1 MSRLIVNYKTN
12 LTNSKS
18 SKIMVEESKSGLEK
32 LHSVISDSDVSS
44 EPSSIVANTEMN
56 QEIASEESDDECPIL
71 INEKALQE
79 SFESENS
86 HSVNQFGPSKT
97 TENERWQG
105 RNPLQK
111 FSILIGSSKLT
122 FKVTDAPKMHI
133 VDDVIYE
140 KNESEMDDSFGESTL
155 WSDYDIGLDRPI
167 YRCKICGRAY
177 AHKQPL
183 LAHEKTH
190 TTGRPYQCPICT
202 KCFARQ
208 VNFSIHMKLHASGRR
223 YFCSLCGKWFRT
235 QSLMSEH
242 QQKCFALMNGLPV
255 LTDRPLRYR
264 CYYCDKMFHHRRDKN
279 IHERTHTGERP
290 YTCGYCSKGFTQSQA
305 LTIHIRSHTGE
316 RPFSCS
322 MCGKEFRDSSAL
334 RKHEFT
340 KHIKENL
347 PDNDYDDSSNEIALV
362 TVPHVN

>member
-1 MSRLIVNYKTN
+1 MAE
-12 LTNSKS
+12 KS
-18 SKIMVEESKSGLEK
+18 ESDLQKM
-32 LHSVISDSDVSS
+32 HSVIIESDDSNESS
-44 EPSSIVANTEMN
+44 SVIANVQMS
-56 QEIASEESDDECPIL
+56 QEIASEGSDDECPIL

-79 SFESENS
+79 SIESENT
-86 HSVNQFGPSKT
+86 HSMNEFESSET
-97 TENERWQG
+97 SENERWKG
-105 RNPLQK
+105 RNSLQK
-111 FSILIGSSKLT
+111 FSILIGSNKLT
-122 FKVTDAPKMHI
+122 FKVTDVPKMHM
-133 VDDVIYE
+133 VDDVMCQ
-140 KNESEMDDSFGESTL
+140 KNEGELDDSFADDVL
-155 WSDYDIGLDRPI
+155 WSDHETGLYRPI

-177 AHKQPL
+177 AHKRPL

-190 TTGRPYQCPICT
+190 ITGRPYQCPICT

-208 VNFSIHMKLHASGRR
+208 VNFNIHMKLHASGRR

-235 QSLMSEH
+235 QSLMTEH

-264 CYYCDKMFHHRRDKN
+264 CYYCDKMFYHRRDKN

-322 MCGKEFRDSSAL
+322 ICSKEFRDSSAL

-340 KHIKENL
+340 KHVNENL
-347 PDNDYDDSSNEIALV
+347 PGDDYSGSSNEIALV
-362 TVPHVN
+362 TTPYVN

>member
-1 MSRLIVNYKTN
+1 
-12 LTNSKS
+12 
-18 SKIMVEESKSGLEK
+18 MVEESESDLQKM
-32 LHSVISDSDVSS
+32 HSVLIDSDGSGESS
-44 EPSSIVANTEMN
+44 SVITNIEMSE
-56 QEIASEESDDECPIL
+56 EIASGSSDDECPVL

-79 SFESENS
+79 SIGSENMDFK
-86 HSVNQFGPSKT
+86 NEFGPSRT
-97 TENERWQG
+97 SENECWKG

-111 FSILIGSSKLT
+111 FSILIGSNKLT
-122 FKVTDAPKMHI
+122 FKVTDAPKMR
-133 VDDVIYE
+133 VADDLICQ
-140 KNESEMDDSFGESTL
+140 KNEGELDDAFRDYAL
-155 WSDYDIGLDRPI
+155 WSDHEIGLDRPI
-167 YRCKICGRAY
+167 YRCKICDRAY
-177 AHKQPL
+177 AHKRPL

-190 TTGRPYQCPICT
+190 ITGRPYQCPICT
-202 KCFARQ
+202 KRFARQ
-208 VNFSIHMKLHASGRR
+208 VNFNIHMKLHASGRR

-242 QQKCFALMNGLPV
+242 QQKCFALMNGLSVP
-255 LTDRPLRYR
+255 TDRPLRYR

-322 MCGKEFRDSSAL
+322 ICGKEFRDSSAL

-340 KHIKENL
+340 KHINESL
-347 PDNDYDDSSNEIALV
+347 PNDDCNDSSNEITLV
-362 TVPHVN
+362 TTPHVN

>member
-1 MSRLIVNYKTN
+1 M
-12 LTNSKS
+12 
-18 SKIMVEESKSGLEK
+18 
-32 LHSVISDSDVSS
+32 HSVIIESDDSNESS
-44 EPSSIVANTEMN
+44 SVIANVQMS
-56 QEIASEESDDECPIL
+56 QEIASEGSDDECPIL

-79 SFESENS
+79 SIEEGDNELSDNVAILLTIWLFHICLFKIYYLQSENTHSMNEFESSETS
-86 HSVNQFGPSKT
+86 
-97 TENERWQG
+97 ENE
-105 RNPLQK
+105 L
-111 FSILIGSSKLT
+111 
-122 FKVTDAPKMHI
+122 
-133 VDDVIYE
+133 DDVMCQ
-140 KNESEMDDSFGESTL
+140 KNEGELDDSFADDVL
-155 WSDYDIGLDRPI
+155 WSDHETGLYRPI

-177 AHKQPL
+177 AHKRPL

-190 TTGRPYQCPICT
+190 ITGRPYQCPICT

-208 VNFSIHMKLHASGRR
+208 VNFNIHMKLHASGRR

-235 QSLMSEH
+235 QSLMTEH

-264 CYYCDKMFHHRRDKN
+264 CYYCDKMFYHRRDKN

-322 MCGKEFRDSSAL
+322 ICSKEFRDSSAL

-340 KHIKENL
+340 KHVNENL
-347 PDNDYDDSSNEIALV
+347 PGDDYSGSSNEIALV
-362 TVPHVN
+362 TTPYVN

>member
-1 MSRLIVNYKTN
+1 MSK
-12 LTNSKS
+12 K
-18 SKIMVEESKSGLEK
+18 
-32 LHSVISDSDVSS
+32 
-44 EPSSIVANTEMN
+44 
-56 QEIASEESDDECPIL
+56 
-71 INEKALQE
+71 
-79 SFESENS
+79 
-86 HSVNQFGPSKT
+86 
-97 TENERWQG
+97 ENE
-105 RNPLQK
+105 
-111 FSILIGSSKLT
+111 I
-122 FKVTDAPKMHI
+122 
-133 VDDVIYE
+133 
-140 KNESEMDDSFGESTL
+140 DDSFGNSSL
-155 WSDYDIGLDRPI
+155 WIDHGVNPQKPI
-167 YRCKICGRAY
+167 YRCKICNRAY
-177 AHKQPL
+177 AHRRPL

-190 TTGRPYQCPICT
+190 ATGRPYQCPICT

-235 QSLMSEH
+235 HSLMCEH

-322 MCGKEFRDSSAL
+322 MCSKEFRDSSAL

-340 KHIKENL
+340 KHINESL
-347 PDNDYDDSSNEIALV
+347 LGDGYGDSSNEITLM
-362 TVPHVN
+362 TTP

>member
-1 MSRLIVNYKTN
+1 MEE
-12 LTNSKS
+12 KS
-18 SKIMVEESKSGLEK
+18 ESDPQK
-32 LHSVISDSDVSS
+32 LHSVMIDSDDPS
-44 EPSSIVANTEMN
+44 EPSSIIADMQMSQDV
-56 QEIASEESDDECPIL
+56 ASEDSDDECPVL

-79 SFESENS
+79 SIESENPDS
-86 HSVNQFGPSKT
+86 MNQFESSKIP
-97 TENERWQG
+97 ESERWQG
-105 RNPLQK
+105 RNPLQR

-122 FKVTDAPKMHI
+122 FKVIDAPKAHMVNDLI
-133 VDDVIYE
+133 CQKSE
-140 KNESEMDDSFGESTL
+140 NEIDDSIGDSTL
-155 WSDYDIGLDRPI
+155 WNDHEVDLDRPI

-177 AHKQPL
+177 AHRRPL

-190 TTGRPYQCPICT
+190 ATGRPYQCPICT

-235 QSLMSEH
+235 HSLMVEH

-255 LTDRPLRYR
+255 PTDRPLRYR
-264 CYYCDKMFHHRRDKN
+264 CFYCDKMFHHRRDKN

-322 MCGKEFRDSSAL
+322 ICSKEFRD
-334 RKHEFT
+334 R
-340 KHIKENL
+340 
-347 PDNDYDDSSNEIALV
+347 
-362 TVPHVN
+362 

>member
-1 MSRLIVNYKTN
+1 M
-12 LTNSKS
+12 
-18 SKIMVEESKSGLEK
+18 EEPKYNQQKGHAVMAGS
-32 LHSVISDSDVSS
+32 SDSSESVSVVADV
-44 EPSSIVANTEMN
+44 
-56 QEIASEESDDECPIL
+56 QEIALEGSDDECPVL

-79 SFESENS
+79 SIESGTLSSMS
-86 HSVNQFGPSKT
+86 HLRSSKVSDDG
-97 TENERWQG
+97 RWQG

-111 FSILIGSSKLT
+111 FSILIGSNKLT
-122 FKVTDAPKMHI
+122 FKIHRNDFA
-133 VDDVIYE
+133 VDDLICQ
-140 KNESEMDDSFGESTL
+140 KNENETHNYFGDGSL
-155 WSDYDIGLDRPI
+155 WSDHEISVDRPI

-177 AHKQPL
+177 AHKRPL

-190 TTGRPYQCPICT
+190 ATGQPYQCPICT
-202 KCFARQ
+202 KYFARQ
-208 VNFSIHMKLHASGRR
+208 VNFRIHMKLHASGRR

-235 QSLMSEH
+235 QSLMFEH
-242 QQKCFALMNGLPV
+242 QQKCLAMMNGLPV

-316 RPFSCS
+316 RPYVCS
-322 MCGKEFRDSSAL
+322 ICSKEFRDSSAL

-340 KHIKENL
+340 KHMNENL
-347 PDNDYDDSSNEIALV
+347 PDDDYSGSSSEIALISTPYV
-362 TVPHVN
+362 I